1 MSNTNS
7 KSKNVIDYGIEAL
20 FQEISNRL
28 KRAEIELEKA
38 IIRFRNSGICYIDL
52 EAYTSIED
60 AYQII
65 KALKGEID
73 ESIGGQKGNEV

>member
-28 KRAEIELEKA
+28 RRAEIELEKA
-38 IIRFRNSGICYIDL
+38 KKNLYIMDYESYNHIVNAL
-52 EAYTSIED
+52 
-60 AYQII
+60 QII
-65 KALKGEID
+65 KALRGEID
-73 ESIGGQKGNEV
+73 ESLGR